1 MRTLHIYMIEN
12 LLYIPDEKMIGSIK
26 KKKKK
31 VYLLLT
37 QSIIKKKKKT
47 KNYLTSLSF
56 RDRSQDN

>member
-26 KKKKK
+26 KKKK

-37 QSIIKKKKKT
+37 QSIIKKKKP